1 MIGQNLNDNISMHYT
16 QLTKSSRKI
25 ADYLAQHAEQA
36 QYLSISALAKECDV
50 AEATIFRFCRALG
63 FEGYNELKIALAQ
76 SNASVGTGVNYEVYG
91 SVEPTDDLE
100 TLCARVYTSNMDS
113 LVKTR
118 SVLDLR
124 SVKRAVD
131 MLEEASRIYCLG
143 QGGSLM
149 VAMDVWSRF
158 VMISDKFYNIQ
169 DSHLQMMTA
178 SLLGPKDVILFFSYS
193 GATRDLADL
202 LRLTRQQGTRVILVT
217 RQADSP
223 AARQADCV
231 LLVGGREGPMQS
243 GSSIPAKVAM
253 LFVADT
259 LVNEYT
265 RRNMDS
271 VVRNRNATSSA
282 IAAKLL

>member
-1 MIGQNLNDNISMHYT
+1 MTGQNLNDNIAMHYA

-76 SNASVGTGVNYEVYG
+76 TNASVGSGLKYEVYG

-113 LVKTR
+113 LVQTR
-118 SVLDLR
+118 SMLDL
-124 SVKRAVD
+124 SAIKRAVD
-131 MLEEASRIYCLG
+131 IIESSQRVYCLG

-158 VMISDKFYNIQ
+158 VMISDKFYNVQ

-178 SLLGPKDVILFFSYS
+178 SLLNSRDVILFFSYS

-202 LRLTRQQGTRVILVT
+202 LRITRQQGTKVILVT

-231 LLVGGREGPMQS
+231 LLVGERESPMQS

-271 VVRNRNATSSA
+271 IVRNRNATSSA